1 MSSDRKIKLKTNR
14 NRGAQPGNLNAFQH
28 GFYSKIFKPL
38 NSDDIQQIQSTN
50 LEDEIAMLRT
60 ATLRTFELANQ
71 AADIDQSIKA
81 LGALGLAAIR
91 TSRLLKAQKELG
103 NGDHAD
109 SAVRAAI
116 QDVLK
121 EWGWL

>member
-1 MSSDRKIKLKTNR
+1 MAPDRNIKKKIKR

-28 GFYSKIFKPL
+28 GFYSKVFEPL
-38 NSDDIQQIQSTN
+38 DSEDIKQILSTN
-50 LEDEIAMLRT
+50 LEDEIAMLRS
-60 ATLRTFELANQ
+60 ATLRTFELANS
-71 AADIDQSIKA
+71 ADDIDHSIKA

-103 NGDHAD
+103 NGDEAD
-109 SAVRAAI
+109 SAIRSAI
-116 QDVLK
+116 NDILK